1 MVGPFSFPRPPPDS
15 RLARATGA
23 PRLSFMPKKI
33 VITGA
38 SRGFGRLAV
47 EQLITRGHEVA
58 AALRGGEQR
67 GRDLFGAELLAT
79 GRLHFVD
86 LHVDRAE
93 SLAAACDWVER
104 TWGGHLDVLV
114 NNAGYGLMG
123 PLEGQTDAQV
133 RRQMEVNFF
142 GPLNLTRACLPFLR
156 QARGRVINVS
166 SIAGLVGFPFYG
178 AYNASKFALEA
189 ISEAF
194 YYELRDVGVQVALVE
209 PGSFRTEFSEAAE
222 FGEPGD
228 PRNAPRIAAF
238 RRRMD
243 TRRSALSGDP
253 AKVADLLVR
262 LVEKK
267 RIPLR
272 NIIGSD
278 ARLMVAVK
286 RLLPDSWRVAL
297 VARVFDR
304 VFFRA

>member
-1 MVGPFSFPRPPPDS
+1 M
-15 RLARATGA
+15 AN
-23 PRLSFMPKKI
+23 KKI
-33 VITGA
+33 LITGA
-38 SRGFGRLAV
+38 SRGFGKLAV
-47 EQLITRGHEVA
+47 EKLIARGHEVA
-58 AALRGGEQR
+58 AALRGGEER
-67 GRDLFGAELLAT
+67 GRALFSAEVRAT
-79 GRLHFVD
+79 GRLHFLD

-93 SLAAACDWVER
+93 SLAATADWISR
-104 TWGGHLDVLV
+104 HWNGHLDVLI

-142 GPLNLTRACLPFLR
+142 GPLNLTRASLPFLR
-156 QARGRVINVS
+156 KARGRVINIS

-228 PRNAPRIAAF
+228 ERNVAKIAAF
-238 RRRMD
+238 RKRMD
-243 TRRSALSGDP
+243 TRRSVLSGDP
-253 AKVADLLVR
+253 VQVVDLLVSLCER
-262 LVEKK
+262 
-267 RIPLR
+267 RRMPLR
-272 NIIGSD
+272 NVIGRD
-278 ARLMVAVK
+278 ANSMMLVK

-297 VARVFDR
+297 VARIFDR
-304 VFFRA
+304 IFFSRS

>member
-1 MVGPFSFPRPPPDS
+1 M
-15 RLARATGA
+15 AN
-23 PRLSFMPKKI
+23 KKI
-33 VITGA
+33 LITGA

-47 EQLITRGHEVA
+47 EKLIARGHEVA
-58 AALRGGEQR
+58 AALRGGEAR
-67 GRDLFGAELLAT
+67 GRELFGAELLAS
-79 GRLHFVD
+79 GRLHFID

-93 SLAAACDWVER
+93 SLASAA
-104 TWGGHLDVLV
+104 TWIARHWNGHLDVLV

-156 QARGRVINVS
+156 AARGRLINIS

-209 PGSFRTEFSEAAE
+209 PGSFRTEFSEVAE
-222 FGEPGD
+222 FGAPGD
-228 PRNAPRIAAF
+228 ERNVAKIAAF
-238 RRRMD
+238 RKRMD
-243 TRRSALSGDP
+243 TRRSVLSGDP
-253 AKVADLLVR
+253 VRVAELLVSLCER
-262 LVEKK
+262 RKM
-267 RIPLR
+267 PLR
-272 NIIGSD
+272 NIIGRD
-278 ARLMVAVK
+278 ANSMMIVK

-297 VARVFDR
+297 VARIFDR
-304 VFFRA
+304 IFFRT

>member
-1 MVGPFSFPRPPPDS
+1 MGRIHWHGVGLCRCCS
-15 RLARATGA
+15 L
-23 PRLSFMPKKI
+23 
-33 VITGA
+33 
-38 SRGFGRLAV
+38 
-47 EQLITRGHEVA
+47 QA
-58 AALRGGEQR
+58 AAQNPQGGNDYCHR
-67 GRDLFGAELLAT
+67 RRD
-79 GRLHFVD
+79 
-86 LHVDRAE
+86 
-93 SLAAACDWVER
+93 
-104 TWGGHLDVLV
+104 
-114 NNAGYGLMG
+114 
-123 PLEGQTDAQV
+123 
-133 RRQMEVNFF
+133 
-142 GPLNLTRACLPFLR
+142 
-156 QARGRVINVS
+156 
-166 SIAGLVGFPFYG
+166 
-178 AYNASKFALEA
+178 
-189 ISEAF
+189 
-194 YYELRDVGVQVALVE
+194 ELRDVGVQVALVE

-304 VFFRA
+304 VFFRATSEIGRAHV